1 MATSFPVV
9 ITANLTATGAPT
21 YLADAGWCP
30 QLAKARLI
38 NEPALLE
45 QLLAE
50 AHSQQFTVCDPY
62 SFSVREDAGTPI
74 ATTARERIRSSG
86 PTVGL
91 ARAS

>member
-21 YLADAGWCP
+21 YLTERGWS
-30 QLAKARLI
+30 QDLAQARLI
-38 NEPALLE
+38 HDPQQLE

-50 AHSQQFTVCDPY
+50 AHTQQFTVCDPY
-62 SFSVREDAGTPI
+62 SFPVREEAGRAV

-86 PTVGL
+86 PTVGV